1 MLEGPL
7 LFNVFGT
14 STGTPDMRPDSDA
27 KKTTKVV
34 DEPQESDSSEYAS
47 SFRNTADAMSVEER
61 RKKRRQKQAETSS
74 TEDHVVADSG
84 THEVDHRVTELL
96 SRDEDELLKFVA
108 KINRIYQ
115 EKLKK
120 PAPFITFVLCGMQS
134 CGKSTIMERF
144 LNAVINIVQE
154 GTGTRCPLDVT
165 CIHESS
171 LAEPV
176 CELSGEE
183 LGPEKEGVTL
193 SVSEVFETI
202 TEHSRK
208 LASEDRFSTHPLF
221 LVYRSRH
228 VQNMRFVDTPG
239 IISNKSTGKDNRE
252 DIKRILLSEMG
263 KPNSRLCVLLEPKE
277 FSTNAIIDFCDESLG
292 GREKWIG
299 SATFLM
305 TKFDKQLEDSR
316 SGSKAN
322 SFFKE
327 FQANK
332 IIPHLVMTPTLVR
345 EDLPGPKL
353 YMARKDLLASAE
365 QYEYTKFQSWCQG
378 HRTYHRQLEDEML
391 DPNLAKKVGFP
402 SAKLAMREV
411 MLTDTAKRLPEVLA
425 TLRKELA
432 KGRTALKIL
441 QERERLCDPKEL
453 KQVVGEMFIHIERR
467 ILAYLQGDLES
478 ALKFPE
484 RLQTLE
490 QEIEAEEESD
500 WTTKEL
506 NYYSE
511 KEDYWRDRIAE
522 MQGRYPEEVQA
533 NNQFLGGKQYQRAI
547 EFFRAVMVEAMPN
560 PYQLKDKIANLTG
573 YLNDGLH
580 RENWEHAM
588 VEITRV
594 CMKDISH
601 PGINYLVKHVGSI
614 FRRLFTLALD
624 DIKQGERFSSTY
636 KLIPK
641 TVEKFLVHEFETM
654 LWDLMKQAAE
664 KTHCSLEPMYSTIDP
679 HLPTFHPHRQVDR
692 NSYVDDDDDDD
703 EVIDIKYY
711 RKTPD
716 GRFEPVMHPREK
728 PMNGFMSR
736 FTNGHSSNNLTRV
749 NSQSSD
755 AGSEAKQVLKEEC
768 KERAMTKK
776 SFLTDERTSMITND
790 EIETI
795 LDMSFRYMVAL
806 MDFNLI
812 CLKFNLNHYLYQG
825 FKNELNQSFVL
836 KLNHAEW
843 DNLIQPDPSLKK
855 YKQMVLGQIKSIED
869 SLHDV
874 EEMHRKL

>member
-1 MLEGPL
+1 MINGL
-7 LFNVFGT
+7 LQFNAF
-14 STGTPDMRPDSDA
+14 STVGSMDSDSDA
-27 KKTTKVV
+27 KMITKGV
-34 DEPQESDSSEYAS
+34 DQSQDAASSEYTS
-47 SFRNTADAMSVEER
+47 SFRNPTDAMSTEER
-61 RKKRRQKQAETSS
+61 RKKRRQKQGESPKN
-74 TEDHVVADSG
+74 EDQDLPEGPSA
-84 THEVDHRVTELL
+84 TDHRVTELL

-108 KINRIYQ
+108 KINKIYQ

-120 PAPFITFVLCGMQS
+120 PAPFMTFVLCGMQS
-134 CGKSTIMERF
+134 SGKSTIMERF
-144 LNAVINIVQE
+144 LNSVINIVQE

-183 LGPEKEGVTL
+183 IGPDQEGTTL

-202 TEHSRK
+202 TEHNRM
-208 LASEDRFSTHPLF
+208 LASEDRFSTHPLY
-221 LVYRSRH
+221 LVYRSRQ

-263 KPNSRLCVLLEPKE
+263 KPNSRLCVILEPKE
-277 FSTNAIIDFCDESLG
+277 FSTNSIVDFCDESLG

-299 SATFLM
+299 NATFLM

-332 IIPHLVMTPTLVR
+332 IVPHLVMTPTLPR

-365 QYEYTKFQSWCQG
+365 HFEYTKFQSWCQG
-378 HRTYHRQLEDEML
+378 HRTYHKQLEDEML
-391 DPNLAKKVGFP
+391 DPALAQKVGFP
-402 SAKLAMREV
+402 SAKLAMREA
-411 MLTDTAKRLPEVLA
+411 MLADTAKRLPEVLA

-441 QERERLCDPKEL
+441 QERQRLCDPKEL

-467 ILAYLQGDLES
+467 IMAYLQGDLES
-478 ALKFPE
+478 ALKFPQ

-490 QEIEAEEESD
+490 QEIEREEESD

-506 NYYSE
+506 NFYSE
-511 KEDYWRDRIAE
+511 KEDYWRDLIAE

-533 NNQFLGGKQYQRAI
+533 DNQFLGGKQYQRAI

-614 FRRLFTLALD
+614 FRRLFALALD

-641 TVEKFLVHEFETM
+641 SVEKFLVHEFESM
-654 LWDLMKQAAE
+654 LWNLMKEAAD

-679 HLPTFHPHRQVDR
+679 HLPTFNPHRRLDSNQ
-692 NSYVDDDDDDD
+692 SYTDDETDDDD

-716 GRFEPVMHPREK
+716 GHFEPVMSRNDK
-728 PMNGFMSR
+728 PSNGFFSR
-736 FTNGHSSNNLTRV
+736 FSGQTTGTSIRSV

-755 AGSEAKQVLKEEC
+755 AGSEAKQVLKDEC

-776 SFLTDERTSMITND
+776 SFLPDERTSMITND
-790 EIETI
+790 EIDTI

-825 FKNELNQSFVL
+825 FKNELNQSFIL
-836 KLNHAEW
+836 KINNADW
-843 DNLIQPDPSLKK
+843 DKLIQPDPSLKK
-855 YKQMVLGQIKSIED
+855 YKQVVLSQIKSIEE
-869 SLHDV
+869 SLQEV
-874 EEMHRKL
+874 EEMHRKI